1 MKADRYGEWRVN
13 DANIDTE
20 HFRRRLLELCEALE
34 ATQTAGDEAGEP
46 VELDQQRQGRL
57 SRMDA
62 LGVQA
67 MSAAT
72 RRRRDEMLAR
82 GRAALARIEA
92 GDYGLCRECGEPI
105 DPRRLDFDPTVA
117 LCIGCARSAEESS

>member
-1 MKADRYGEWRVN
+1 MALEERGMAGTELDR
-13 DANIDTE
+13 E

-34 ATQTAGDEAGEP
+34 ASQAAGDEAAST

-62 LGVQA
+62 LGAQA

-72 RRRRDEMLAR
+72 QRRRGAMLAR
-82 GRAALARIEA
+82 AQAALARLDEGEFGICA
-92 GDYGLCRECGEPI
+92 ECGEPI
-105 DPRRLDFDPTVA
+105 DPRRLEFDPTVE
-117 LCIGCARSAEESS
+117 LCIACARSAEEG